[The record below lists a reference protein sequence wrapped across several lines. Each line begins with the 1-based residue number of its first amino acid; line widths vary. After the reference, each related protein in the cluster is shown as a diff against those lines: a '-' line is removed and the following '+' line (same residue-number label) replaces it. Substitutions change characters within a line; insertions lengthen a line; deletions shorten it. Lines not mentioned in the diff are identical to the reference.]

1 MTFLLQFNS
10 LRKRLNLQR
19 KRRLHASPHTLSY
32 EDTASNQRDKSLS
45 FRTGGVARG
54 AQTDFFV
61 VSVSFQGLNQPLNL
75 VKLDKTDIVT
85 HVQTPSINSGL
96 RTRKNS
102 AWSLP
107 QNQETRLLVLGLV
120 VPLYVPISQPHSIY
134 PLTALASAQDSQPP
148 GDATGSVFADYG
160 VPSIPTTPF
169 VRLLRG

>member
-32 EDTASNQRDKSLS
+32 EDTASNQRDKSLI

-96 RTRKNS
+96 RTTPGEPVIWP
-102 AWSLP
+102 AMCFEP
-107 QNQETRLLVLGLV
+107 QKPSDCPRLSRSV
-120 VPLYVPISQPHSIY
+120 VALSVRMKVAQPS
-134 PLTALASAQDSQPP
+134 SC
-148 GDATGSVFADYG
+148 
-160 VPSIPTTPF
+160 IP
-169 VRLLRG
+169 